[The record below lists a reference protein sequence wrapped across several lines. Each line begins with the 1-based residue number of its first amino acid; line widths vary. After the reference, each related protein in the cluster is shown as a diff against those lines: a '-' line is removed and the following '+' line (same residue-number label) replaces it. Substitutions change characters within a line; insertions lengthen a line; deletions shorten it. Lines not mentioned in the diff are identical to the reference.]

1 MIQFR
6 IFLGSSSE
14 SQHMVQKLEHFI
26 KTINFTSEIQVIP
39 RLWYKPGVFGLG
51 DITIQTLED
60 EVSNS
65 DFAIF
70 VLSDDDRLNFRHQ
83 DYMCPR
89 DNVVFEAGFFMSRL
103 GRERT
108 VLVLP
113 DSKYRGFDIPHK
125 ELTDLKGV
133 TYLYCDLRNL
143 PSGFPKDF
151 SDRLELSLKTAAEA
165 IKDKT
170 EATNQAQV
178 NLSSDTFYI
187 PKTLR

>member
-1 MIQFR
+1 M
-6 IFLGSSSE
+6 
-14 SQHMVQKLEHFI
+14 QKLERFI
-26 KTINFTSEIQVIP
+26 GTINFPPEIQVIP

-51 DITIQTLED
+51 DITIQTLEN
-60 EVSNS
+60 EVNDS

-70 VLSDDDRLNFRHQ
+70 VLSDDDKLNFRHQ

-103 GRERT
+103 GRQRT

-113 DSKYRGFDIPHK
+113 DSRFRGFDIPHK
-125 ELTDLKGV
+125 ELTDLKGI

-143 PSGFPKDF
+143 PSSFPKDF
-151 SDRLELSLKTAAEA
+151 SDKLELALITAANT
-165 IKDKT
+165 IKDKIT
-170 EATNQAQV
+170 SENQAQV
-178 NLSSDTFYI
+178 KLSSDTFYI